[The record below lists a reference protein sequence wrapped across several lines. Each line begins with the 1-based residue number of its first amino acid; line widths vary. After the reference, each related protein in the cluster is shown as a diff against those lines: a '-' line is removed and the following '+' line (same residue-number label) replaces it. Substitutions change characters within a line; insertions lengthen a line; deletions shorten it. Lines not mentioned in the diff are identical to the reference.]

1 MLSRACSLL
10 CGCHISVE
18 AESVPK
24 LLVHPNRIA
33 ITPIPSKATICFDV
47 LRRKGMSLELPIHQ
61 HLLSGQSQEGP
72 ECCPASLK
80 PTDSLTFW
88 LSTPEPD
95 R

>member
-72 ECCPASLK
+72 EC
-80 PTDSLTFW
+80 
-88 LSTPEPD
+88 
-95 R
+95 